1 MAKFGEWVEIKTRP
15 LTEEEKQEYEDE
27 AEWYAFIYDCELPD
41 HNQEVLV
48 QLHYGI
54 ALTTF
59 YTDMGCYFEKYE
71 DEDDVLAWM
80 PLPKDFVKE
89 HNNGK
94 TRFNG

>member
-1 MAKFGEWVEIKTRP
+1 MAKFGEWVEIKTRS

-27 AEWYAFIYDCELPD
+27 SEWYEFMYDCELPD
-41 HNQEVLV
+41 HGQEVLI

-59 YTDMGCYFEKYE
+59 YTDMGCYFENYE

-80 PLPKDFVKE
+80 PLPKEFVKDGE
-89 HNNGK
+89 NNG
-94 TRFNG
+94 